1 MFLLTYRQTHILLPK
16 FCGQLSFT
24 CKIAVEERT
33 GVCKSPFTEA
43 IGGMHEGGIVAA
55 VLVDVKDREL

>member
-1 MFLLTYRQTHILLPK
+1 MNHPVYQITLLNDNN
-16 FCGQLSFT
+16 T

-33 GVCKSPFTEA
+33 GVCKSPFVTEA
-43 IGGMHEGGIVAA
+43 RGGIHVGGRVAA